1 MTRIDQLKDPRY
13 LRHPRLKDRPLGVL
27 THPPR
32 VCPKHKESADTPSN
46 SIGKCLDDQKINRI

>member
-27 THPPR
+27 THPHT
-32 VCPKHKESADTPSN
+32 VTYCNMMQIFDIPS
-46 SIGKCLDDQKINRI
+46 

>member
-27 THPPR
+27 THPQMIALCLR
-32 VCPKHKESADTPSN
+32 VGLEPTPTV
-46 SIGKCLDDQKINRI
+46 IYCYMM

>member
-27 THPPR
+27 THPQPQKEFLIHPQ
-32 VCPKHKESADTPSN
+32 CPAV
-46 SIGKCLDDQKINRI
+46 I